1 MKLHEY
7 PSEFSDLTE
16 LTAEYI
22 GIPSSAVKRDYYIV
36 MMLQKL
42 ERSCYAD
49 TCIFKGGTSLSKCYP
64 GSIERFSE
72 DIDLTYLP
80 NCKLNDKGY
89 DRELKRVE
97 EVMSEDFRL
106 EKIPGE
112 RNHRNKSSFV
122 WFDESSGITDK
133 IKLEIGSSIH
143 PDPYSKRSLH
153 TYIQDFLFYTN
164 KIGSVK
170 EYDLQD
176 VTINVLDIERTF
188 LDKVMAVKRHAICGD
203 ICNKV
208 RHIYDVTML
217 YKRGDIQLFL
227 LDTER
232 LKYLL
237 RVTKE
242 TNIFYLQKRN
252 IDKTYNP
259 AESYCFESWKKFLG
273 DSVQVRYE
281 NLHKD
286 LLYTNKKQDFSEAI
300 DTFQKI
306 SDCFKGIGE

>member
-1 MKLHEY
+1 
-7 PSEFSDLTE
+7 
-16 LTAEYI
+16 
-22 GIPSSAVKRDYYIV
+22 
-36 MMLQKL
+36 
-42 ERSCYAD
+42 
-49 TCIFKGGTSLSKCYP
+49 
-64 GSIERFSE
+64 
-72 DIDLTYLP
+72 
-80 NCKLNDKGY
+80 
-89 DRELKRVE
+89 
-97 EVMSEDFRL
+97 
-106 EKIPGE
+106 
-112 RNHRNKSSFV
+112 
-122 WFDESSGITDK
+122 
-133 IKLEIGSSIH
+133 
-143 PDPYSKRSLH
+143 
-153 TYIQDFLFYTN
+153 
-164 KIGSVK
+164 
-170 EYDLQD
+170 
-176 VTINVLDIERTF
+176 
-188 LDKVMAVKRHAICGD
+188 
-203 ICNKV
+203 
-208 RHIYDVTML
+208 ML